1 MNQEISPIASLLIEW
16 YQKNKRELPWRETTN
31 PYLIWIS
38 EIILQ
43 QTRVAQGLDYY
54 LRFINRFPDV
64 KSLAKTDEDEV
75 LTYWQGLGY
84 YSRARNLHAA
94 AKAIVENYQGIFP
107 NKFEEILSLKG
118 VGEYTASAI
127 VSFAYN
133 QSYAVVDGNVFRVL
147 SRLFGVEQPI
157 DTGVGKKIFTQLA
170 QEVMDKEHPAIYNQ
184 AIMEFGALQ
193 CVPVNPHCENCPL
206 KDKCVA
212 LQMGKVSELPK
223 KQGKIKVQ
231 NRYFNYFDIRF
242 QNKLFIRKRTKED
255 IWKNLYELPLLETS
269 EPLSLEELMQTTDFV
284 KLFPIRVEI
293 RSVPLEFKHV
303 LSHRII
309 YAKFYSVEISEI
321 PSSLLGDYVQI
332 SMDELPNYAISRLV
346 SRYFEKK

>member
-157 DTGVGKKIFTQLA
+157 DTGVGKKIFTQLFNVLKIPIQCLRIA
-170 QEVMDKEHPAIYNQ
+170 NFQMTRRIKIIFK
-184 AIMEFGALQ
+184 IM
-193 CVPVNPHCENCPL
+193 N
-206 KDKCVA
+206 
-212 LQMGKVSELPK
+212 
-223 KQGKIKVQ
+223 
-231 NRYFNYFDIRF
+231 
-242 QNKLFIRKRTKED
+242 
-255 IWKNLYELPLLETS
+255 
-269 EPLSLEELMQTTDFV
+269 
-284 KLFPIRVEI
+284 
-293 RSVPLEFKHV
+293 
-303 LSHRII
+303 
-309 YAKFYSVEISEI
+309 
-321 PSSLLGDYVQI
+321 
-332 SMDELPNYAISRLV
+332 
-346 SRYFEKK
+346 